1 MRGRRSRDRRAR
13 AFAFR
18 QRTNAAQAFG
28 HDAAGGGR
36 NINANH
42 VAPIFKGT
50 WTILRLHP
58 NWMKIIQ
65 PKVAKLPWV
74 IVPINSSTLKGLHR
88 RARIGDATPLGLN
101 LFWGVDPA

>member
-1 MRGRRSRDRRAR
+1 MR
-13 AFAFR
+13 
-18 QRTNAAQAFG
+18 
-28 HDAAGGGR
+28 
-36 NINANH
+36 
-42 VAPIFKGT
+42 IFKGT
-50 WTILRLHP
+50 RTILRLHP
-58 NWMKIIQ
+58 NGMKIIQ